1 MVNNVARQGN
11 CFTYNSEYN
20 FEDKDLYREEEDGYY
35 ETGKRRLSSL
45 TGPSFGLNLVITLDQ
60 TNYMEGEITT
70 QVCQLLKSVE
80 FIELF
85 WSHSMKFLSSSTI
98 IITLGW
104 RNHSH

>member
-1 MVNNVARQGN
+1 MARQGN

-20 FEDKDLYREEEDGYY
+20 FEDEDLYREEDDGYY

-70 QVCQLLKSVE
+70 QVCQLLKSVV

-85 WSHSMKFLSSSTI
+85 DTFNEISINPYHYHFTRLVQS
-98 IITLGW
+98 
-104 RNHSH
+104 